1 MELAL
6 ARPGLISLAAG
17 FTDPPTLPVRATRR
31 LLSALLRARET
42 GEPALQ
48 YGTTAGLPPL
58 RRLTA
63 ERVQHLD
70 AAALATAEPRTSRAA
85 RAQLHEGL
93 YAPDD
98 WLITN
103 GSQQL
108 LYLVTEALCDPG
120 DIVLV
125 EDPTYFVFLGIIQ
138 SHGLRSRGIPLEA
151 DGLDLRRLARV
162 LESLQAAG
170 ELPRVKLLYLV
181 SYFQNPTGTTTSLAK
196 KAAVVALLRRY
207 ERAAGHP
214 IYMVEDAAYRDM
226 RFVGEDV
233 ASALTVPGA
242 AARVIYAGTYSK
254 PFATGV
260 RVGFGRLPAG
270 LLTAAA
276 RIKGNHDFGTT
287 SLTQHLL
294 AGALASGEYQRQLA
308 PLRRRYAAKARVLA
322 EALGRHFPANV
333 AWHEPQG
340 GLYVWARVPEPLRTG
355 VGSRLFRQALDEGVL
370 YVPGRLC
377 YAEDPTRRAPDREM
391 RISFGSAT
399 LREIAVGTARL
410 GRVISGLPGA
420 IGSGA

>member
-1 MELAL
+1 MALAL

-31 LLSALLRARET
+31 LLSELLRSRKT

-48 YGTTAGLPPL
+48 YGTTAGLPEL
-58 RRLTA
+58 RRRTA
-63 ERVQHLD
+63 ERVQRLD
-70 AAALATAEPRTSRAA
+70 AAALTRADARTGRATHAYLRE
-85 RAQLHEGL
+85 EL

-125 EDPTYFVFLGIIQ
+125 EDPTYFVFLGIMQ
-138 SHGLRSRGIPLEA
+138 SRGLRARGVPLEA
-151 DGLDLRRLARV
+151 DGLDLGRLEQV
-162 LESLQAAG
+162 LDSLKAAG

-181 SYFQNPTGTTTSLAK
+181 SYFQNPTGMTTSLAK
-196 KAAVVALLRRY
+196 KAAVLGLLRRY

-214 IYMVEDAAYRDM
+214 LYVVEDAAYREM
-226 RFVGEDV
+226 RFVGGDV

-260 RVGFGRLPAG
+260 RVGFGRVPAG
-270 LLTAAA
+270 LLTAVT

-308 PLRRRYAAKARVLA
+308 PLRRRYAAKARVMA
-322 EALGRHFPANV
+322 AALRRHFPAAV
-333 AWHEPQG
+333 AWREPLG
-340 GLYVWARVPEPLRTG
+340 GLYVWARVPGRRRTG
-355 VGSRLFRQALDEGVL
+355 VGSPMFRQALDRGVL

-377 YAEDPTRRAPDREM
+377 YAEDPTRRALDNEL

-399 LREIAVGTARL
+399 LRELAVGVARL
-410 GRVISGLPGA
+410 GRVIGEF
-420 IGSGA
+420 I